1 LNSRISLDNLNKLP
15 GDCAGVVGLYGGGG
29 EKGGAPGQGFVVP
42 GPHKLGLFA
51 KLQKKTG
58 VNSRSIKA

>member
-1 LNSRISLDNLNKLP
+1 MIAQGLE
-15 GDCAGVVGLYGGGG
+15 GLYGGGG
-29 EKGGAPGQGFVVP
+29 EKEGAPGQEFVLP